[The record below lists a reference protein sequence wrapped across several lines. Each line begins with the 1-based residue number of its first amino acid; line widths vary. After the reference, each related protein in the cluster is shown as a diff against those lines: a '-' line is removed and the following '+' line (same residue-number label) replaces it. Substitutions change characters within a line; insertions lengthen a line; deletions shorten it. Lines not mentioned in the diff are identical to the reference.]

1 MDNVELIQKFG
12 SWVRVQVAFYDF
24 IFLYA
29 LEMCPGHTNEAM
41 IQGFADG
48 KGPYEDA
55 VKAIEGAFKSFDD
68 AWQAFRHSNNLTKGD
83 NMLPGNNLEDNW
95 YMAHDP
101 NPMFNLK
108 DLLDSFDNF
117 DTSFKIQNEE
127 GKPIYIRMS
136 GKAGVIII
144 DSFKD

>member
-1 MDNVELIQKFG
+1 MVCEPKYNELEKYRSMLVGHKIVSVDFTENGDEGLTITCKNGAILDFG
-12 SWVRVQVAFYDF
+12 FSGC
-24 IFLYA
+24 
-29 LEMCPGHTNEAM
+29 E
-41 IQGFADG
+41 G
-48 KGPYEDA
+48 K
-55 VKAIEGAFKSFDD
+55 I
-68 AWQAFRHSNNLTKGD
+68 NLTKGD
-83 NMLPGNNLEDNW
+83 NMLPGNNLKDNW
-95 YMAHDP
+95 YMAHNP
-101 NPMFNLK
+101 HPMFNLK